1 MKMKM
6 LDAESLKVDLERLNK
21 FLNME
26 LVSKIRIRDLPVH
39 LLDKEEFKKEIR
51 KRGVSKAEMK
61 RIRERLRKRIKRIS
75 QLREKV
81 IKMPLQELKNGKI
94 NRALL
99 AELAI
104 AREVERNAPLVKEVL
119 TLLIE
124 EENLREKLAK
134 VREKFSEI

>member
-1 MKMKM
+1 MKM

-99 AELAI
+99 AELTI